1 MVVADVDRSV
11 RLNWVKGISKKA
23 SEASGLV
30 KAMATSAYTWI
41 QDAPFQTTRGQHHHH
56 VGIENA
62 LLGDEA
68 PTIGARVHLEHEFQN
83 TSAKMSCQVLC
94 DRVVACGQPGMT
106 ANDKQE
112 KIAVLKSVFAT
123 LQSNQI
129 GPAMN
134 YSPAGDKTTGGTPLY
149 LAAKLNMPAAADFF
163 LDHGASMVRR
173 DPDSGMSPLEVA
185 EACQSSSVLDMFVD
199 RVSKLENSAKKLSS
213 LSIERDQHPNK
224 RRRCQR
230 MDMGEVP

>member
-1 MVVADVDRSV
+1 MPTVQRIV
-11 RLNWVKGISKKA
+11 
-23 SEASGLV
+23 LV
-30 KAMATSAYTWI
+30 CCFPKNGTIRCVM
-41 QDAPFQTTRGQHHHH
+41 
-56 VGIENA
+56 A
-62 LLGDEA
+62 LL
-68 PTIGARVHLEHEFQN
+68 L
-83 TSAKMSCQVLC
+83 TSLLAHSG
-94 DRVVACGQPGMT
+94 RGRFSSA
-106 ANDKQE
+106 
-112 KIAVLKSVFAT
+112 IAVLKSVFAT

-134 YSPAGDKTTGGTPLY
+134 YSSAGDKTTGGTPLY